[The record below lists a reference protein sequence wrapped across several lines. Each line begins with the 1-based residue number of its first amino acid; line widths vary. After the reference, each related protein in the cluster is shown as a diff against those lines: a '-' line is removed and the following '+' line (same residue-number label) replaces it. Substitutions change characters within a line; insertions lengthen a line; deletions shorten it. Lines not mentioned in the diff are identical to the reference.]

1 MLDSSAVTNPATASA
16 GNPAISE
23 ASDGSPTMPA
33 ISALTCADNATS
45 AASRDPQVAVGSASN
60 VVTQPT

>member
-1 MLDSSAVTNPATASA
+1 VLDSSAVTNPATASA

-23 ASDGSPTMPA
+23 ASDGSPPA
-33 ISALTCADNATS
+33 ISALTCAYNAPS
-45 AASRDPQVAVGSASN
+45 AAPRAPLVAVGSASN